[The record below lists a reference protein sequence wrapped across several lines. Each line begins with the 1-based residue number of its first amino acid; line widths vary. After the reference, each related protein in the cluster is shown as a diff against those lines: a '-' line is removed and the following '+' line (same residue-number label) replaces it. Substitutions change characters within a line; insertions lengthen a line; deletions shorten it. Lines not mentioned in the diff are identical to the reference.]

1 MGPTAYK
8 PLKTRA
14 SEAWGALKTYLD
26 DERMAQYPLLVT
38 LSHKIDRPP
47 SVLAHSLLLALLSV
61 LLLNPYNL
69 SGLIVNSLAHAGLV
83 WSSFSYLATVS
94 GDVNHKASAMAKPA
108 ELRPSSTTRRLMD
121 YWVVY
126 STSIFLEST
135 LGEDTLVALVPL
147 WWAFKGL
154 AVVWVITVSKERK
167 ERPKPMPL
175 KLAQR
180 STVATTRT
188 PQTSYADQSSSPSTA
203 SPSTGATTA
212 LDSGPLSGPA
222 PTSSQLRDMKRDL
235 RELSPGALSKT
246 PENLKHKTVP
256 AETPVSGESEGGSE
270 PFGLSGNS
278 DTGSDSE
285 SESDSS
291 SSDSDSGSES
301 DNSAGPGSAAT
312 DDSNDDLL
320 PPGTALDSQT
330 LEVAG
335 TKKTEAG
342 NDELDTK
349 KKKDVLEEQASGG
362 ADKFETIAA
371 ATEPLRSVSEDAEAI
386 ASQTVPQ
393 LPHASRDLPVPSPS
407 APLVIAEQD
416 GKLGSLSL
424 EHTPAQDSDIQEKT
438 VSPVL
443 APTAGSLNVAAQ
455 PSKVVDDEGSVT
467 RLTLDDL
474 LAMEAGSDDEMNSA
488 GMALESG
495 KDVEERVEIPVQ
507 KDAVEVAKGVEPLNI
522 IKPLA
527 KEVGTE
533 AESLL

>member
-26 DERMAQYPLLVT
+26 DEKMAQFPLLVT

-47 SVLAHSLLLALLSV
+47 SVLAHSFLLALLSV

-69 SGLIVNSLAHAGLV
+69 SGIIVNSLAHAGLV
-83 WSSFSYLATVS
+83 WSSYSYLATLS

-108 ELRPSSTTRRLMD
+108 ELWPSSTRRLMD

-167 ERPKPMPL
+167 ERPKPKPL
-175 KLAQR
+175 KLEQR

-188 PQTSYADQSSSPSTA
+188 PQTFYADQSSSPSTA
-203 SPSTGATTA
+203 SLSTGVTTA
-212 LDSGPLSGPA
+212 LDSGPFSGPG
-222 PTSSQLRDMKRDL
+222 PISSQLREIKRDL
-235 RELSPGALSKT
+235 SDLSREALSKT
-246 PENLKHKTVP
+246 PENLKHKTGP
-256 AETPVSGESEGGSE
+256 AETPVSGESEGESE

-285 SESDSS
+285 SNSS

-301 DNSAGPGSAAT
+301 DNNSSGPGSAAT

-335 TKKTEAG
+335 AEKPEAG

-349 KKKDVLEEQASGG
+349 ENQDALEEQASGG
-362 ADKFETIAA
+362 ADKLETITA
-371 ATEPLRSVSEDAEAI
+371 ATEPVRSVPEDAEAI
-386 ASQTVPQ
+386 ASQSVPQ

-407 APLVIAEQD
+407 APLVIAEQED
-416 GKLGSLSL
+416 KLDSLSL
-424 EHTPAQDSDIQEKT
+424 EHTPAQNLDIQEKT

-443 APTAGSLNVAAQ
+443 APIAGSLNVAAQ
-455 PSKVVDDEGSVT
+455 SPKVVDDEGSIT
-467 RLTLDDL
+467 RLTLEDL
-474 LAMEAGSDDEMNSA
+474 LAMEGRSDDEMNSA

-495 KDVEERVEIPVQ
+495 KDVEERVEIPV
-507 KDAVEVAKGVEPLNI
+507 VAKGVEPLNI

-527 KEVGTE
+527 KKVGTE
-533 AESLL
+533 AKSLL

>member
-26 DERMAQYPLLVT
+26 DEKMAQYPLLVT
-38 LSHKIDRPP
+38 VSHKIDRPP

-69 SGLIVNSLAHAGLV
+69 SGVIVNSLAHAGLV
-83 WSSFSYLATVS
+83 WSSYSYLATLS
-94 GDVNHKASAMAKPA
+94 GDVNHRASAMAKPA
-108 ELRPSSTTRRLMD
+108 ELWPSSTRRLMD

-167 ERPKPMPL
+167 ERPKPKPL
-175 KLAQR
+175 KLEQR
-180 STVATTRT
+180 STVASTRT

-203 SPSTGATTA
+203 SLSTGATTA
-212 LDSGPLSGPA
+212 LDSGPFSGPA
-222 PTSSQLRDMKRDL
+222 PTSSQLREMKRDL

-278 DTGSDSE
+278 DTGSNSE
-285 SESDSS
+285 SESDIG

-301 DNSAGPGSAAT
+301 DNSSGPGSAAT

-335 TKKTEAG
+335 AKKTEEG

-349 KKKDVLEEQASGG
+349 KQKDTLEEQVSGG
-362 ADKFETIAA
+362 ADKLETIAA
-371 ATEPLRSVSEDAEAI
+371 ATEPLRSVPEDAVAI

-407 APLVIAEQD
+407 APVVIAEQD
-416 GKLGSLSL
+416 DKLDSLSL
-424 EHTPAQDSDIQEKT
+424 EHTPAQNSDIQEKT

-443 APTAGSLNVAAQ
+443 AATAGSLNVAAQ
-455 PSKVVDDEGSVT
+455 PSEVVDDEGSIT

-495 KDVEERVEIPVQ
+495 KDAEERVENPVQ
-507 KDAVEVAKGVEPLNI
+507 KDAVEAAKGVEPLNI